1 MASSVFWS
9 ALYFTKQR
17 LMAIPGIPEVKI
29 RKKPVLLQEDAIPL
43 ILITPGKEQVEMEC
57 FDKVVE
63 YVYEVNV
70 AMIRSGNRIYESDVE
85 DFLKIRQAIRDTL
98 YQPTIPGVSTVIDS
112 LIETSQAFDI
122 VSGDSSNYD
131 ISSMLIRYKS
141 IEERVS

>member
-1 MASSVFWS
+1 MVSSVFWS
-9 ALYFTKQR
+9 ALYFTIQR

-29 RKKPVLLQEDAIPL
+29 RKKPVLLQEDTIPL

-70 AMIRSGNRIYESDVE
+70 AMIRPGNRIYESDVE

-112 LIETSQAFDI
+112 LIETNQAFDI

>member
-70 AMIRSGNRIYESDVE
+70 AMIRPGNRIYESDVE
-85 DFLKIRQAIRDTL
+85 DFLKIRQSIRDTL
-98 YQPTIPGVSTVIDS
+98 YQPAIPGISTVIDS